1 MILGRI
7 LSSANMDLTFR
18 PSRGLEVRIVERPG
32 LWMRSRDL
40 EALIAEC
47 RTVAATCLGGESL
60 DYGLFGPDKAARER
74 TIVTL
79 IRDRATGKPI
89 AFNALPLIPV
99 ELGGERMEVLHLG
112 LVMVDPS
119 ARSGGLSWILYG
131 LTCFLLFFRR
141 QMRPLWVSSVTQVPA
156 VVGMVAETFDSVWPG
171 QSGTA
176 ASFAHRHIARQI
188 MRDHRHAFGVGPGAG
203 YDDRDS
209 IITDAYTGG
218 SDNLKKSFDVAAPHR
233 DDRYNRFCR
242 ERLDYARG
250 DDLLQIGQID
260 LRTARRYMMEAVPR
274 GALPKLGVQLLILA
288 TQALIAP
295 TAQWLAADRSLGR
308 LRAAR

>member
-1 MILGRI
+1 
-7 LSSANMDLTFR
+7 MDLTFR

-32 LWMRSRDL
+32 LWMKPKALD
-40 EALIAEC
+40 ALIADC
-47 RTVAATCLGGESL
+47 RTVASTCLGGESL

-79 IRDRATGKPI
+79 IRDRAAGRPI

-171 QSGTA
+171 QTGTA
-176 ASFAHRHIARQI
+176 ASFAHRHLGRQI
-188 MRDHRHAFGVGPGAG
+188 MRDHRRVFGVGPEAG

-218 SDNLKKSFDVAAPHR
+218 SDNLKKSFDMAAPHR
-233 DDRYNRFCR
+233 DDRYNAFCR
-242 ERLDYARG
+242 DRLDYERG
-250 DDLLQIGQID
+250 DDLLQIGQINMK
-260 LRTARRYMMEAVPR
+260 TARRYMMEAVPR
-274 GALPKLGVQLLILA
+274 GALPRLGVQLLILA
-288 TQALIAP
+288 VQALVAP

-308 LRAAR
+308 LRPAR